1 MYRETASI
9 VHFLK
14 KVTISLTIPK
24 IDDHSLK
31 RLHIAF
37 NISFAMAVCPN
48 VLSISIFIYVLFFV
62 FMNGKR
68 NIILLIWIKLLIVF
82 YYNLFCIKIIILFK

>member
-14 KVTISLTIPK
+14 KVTISLTIPE
-24 IDDHSLK
+24 IYDHSLK
-31 RLHIAF
+31 MLQIAF

-48 VLSISIFIYVLFFV
+48 VLSISTFIYVLF
-62 FMNGKR
+62 
-68 NIILLIWIKLLIVF
+68 
-82 YYNLFCIKIIILFK
+82 LFL